1 MSTWSELQTSVSKA
15 LMEPDQAPPA
25 GVKRLKNGAVPVKRF
40 NVYRNNVALSLINV
54 LRQTFPVVEE
64 LVGKDFFDT
73 MARHFSITH
82 LPESP
87 MMFQYG
93 DKFPGFIKQY
103 EPAQSLPYLKDV
115 AQLEWTR
122 NVSLYAKDQTSI
134 TIEQLAQFD
143 QEQMPD
149 VKFDLHASLQL
160 IDSAWPI
167 ITIWQ
172 AHQGQG
178 EQISLNQLPDQG
190 QSAVVL
196 RPALEV
202 NVHQVDPITTYFIA
216 QLQQGQTF
224 GQAVEACVSKQTTF
238 DISANLA
245 GLFSIGAVTA
255 VHL

>member
-1 MSTWSELQTSVSKA
+1 MDP
-15 LMEPDQAPPA
+15 PD

-54 LRQTFPVVEE
+54 LRQTFPVVAE

-73 MARHFSITH
+73 MARHFSRTH

-93 DKFPGFIKQY
+93 DKFPGFIKDY
-103 EPAQSLPYLKDV
+103 EPAQTLPYLKDV
-115 AQLEWTR
+115 AHVEWAR
-122 NVSLYAKDQTSI
+122 NVALYAKDQTSVAI
-134 TIEQLAQFD
+134 DQLAQFQQD
-143 QEQMPD
+143 QMPD
-149 VKFDLHASLQL
+149 VKFDLQASLQL
-160 IDSAWPI
+160 INSDWPV

-178 EQISLNQLPDQG
+178 EQINLSKLPDHG
-190 QSAVVL
+190 QSAVIL
-196 RPALEV
+196 RPHLEV
-202 NVHQVDPITTYFIA
+202 NVHQVDPITAYFIA
-216 QLQQGQTF
+216 QLQQGQSF
-224 GQAVEACVSKQTTF
+224 GQAVEASVSQQTTF

-255 VHL
+255 AHL

>member
-1 MSTWSELQTSVSKA
+1 MSTWSDLQTSVSKA
-15 LMEPDQAPPA
+15 LLEPDMAPPE
-25 GVKRLKNGAVPVKRF
+25 GVKRLKNGADPVKRF
-40 NVYRNNVALSLINV
+40 NVYRNNVALSLINA
-54 LRQTFPVVEE
+54 LSQTFPVVQE

-93 DKFPGFIKQY
+93 DKFPAFIKDY
-103 EPAQSLPYLKDV
+103 EPAQSLPYLADV
-115 AQLEWTR
+115 AQLEWAR
-122 NVSLYAKDQTSI
+122 NISLYAKNQSPISIDQLGQF
-134 TIEQLAQFD
+134 EQD
-143 QEQMPD
+143 QMPD
-149 VKFDLHASLQL
+149 VKFNLHPSLQL
-160 IDSAWPI
+160 INSDWPI

-172 AHQGQG
+172 AHQVQG
-178 EQISLNQLPDQG
+178 NQDGLNQLPDQG

-196 RPALEV
+196 RPGLEV
-202 NVHQVDPITTYFIA
+202 NVHEIDPITAYFIA
-216 QLQQGQTF
+216 HLQQGQSF
-224 GQAVEACVSKQTTF
+224 GQAVEASLSKQTTF